1 MRYSVS
7 SQLHLLEVISPFLVP
22 EKRCLTETVLMFK
35 RFSLTEA
42 YSTLCDTSYK
52 SEEIETCGGEAK
64 ELT

>member
-22 EKRCLTETVLMFK
+22 EKRRLIETVQMFK
-35 RFSLTEA
+35 RFSSTEA

-52 SEEIETCGGEAK
+52 HEEIETCGGEAK

>member
-22 EKRCLTETVLMFK
+22 EKRRLIETVQMFK
-35 RFSLTEA
+35 RFSSTKA

-52 SEEIETCGGEAK
+52 REEIETCGGEAK